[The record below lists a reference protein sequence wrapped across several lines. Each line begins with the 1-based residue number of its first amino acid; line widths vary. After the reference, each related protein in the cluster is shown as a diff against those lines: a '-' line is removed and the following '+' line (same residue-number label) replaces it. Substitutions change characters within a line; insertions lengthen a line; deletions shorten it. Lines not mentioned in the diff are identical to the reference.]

1 VTDASRYFQE
11 IDPTDDSAHSRVL
24 RAIGRAGRVLEL
36 GPGPGHVTELLAAA
50 GNDVTCVEL
59 DAGAAASARRFAT
72 RVEVADLDVTDLT
85 TLLAGEIFDALS
97 AADVLEHLRHS
108 HRTLHQAA
116 SLVRPGGTVVVS
128 LPNVAHVDIRLAL
141 LHGRWDYKEHG
152 LLDLTHLRF
161 FTRASAVRLLH
172 AVGLEI
178 TGIDTVEWAPF
189 ITNFGASPTDVPADV
204 LDRILADPD
213 ATTLQFV
220 LMATVPAGGLPPAP
234 PGLEAAA
241 LCTHGVYGE
250 FAGLPP
256 AHAAPPAPAAPTAT
270 TAATSRR
277 RFRRGGS

>member
-1 VTDASRYFQE
+1 MTDASRYFQE

-97 AADVLEHLRHS
+97 AADVLEHLRHP

-116 SLVRPGGTVVVS
+116 SLVKPGGTVVVS

-141 LHGRWDYKEHG
+141 LNGRWDYKEHG

-161 FTRASAVRLLH
+161 FTRASAVRLLT

-178 TGIDTVEWAPF
+178 TEIQAVEWPPF
-189 ITNFGASPTDVPADV
+189 TTNLGASPTDAPADV

-213 ATTLQFV
+213 ASALQFV
-220 LMATVPAGGLPPAP
+220 LVARVPDGGVPPAGD
-234 PGLEAAA
+234 GLEAAA

-256 AHAAPPAPAAPTAT
+256 APPAPTVEPATAAAPPPRTG
-270 TAATSRR
+270 RW
-277 RFRRGGS
+277 FRRGTS